1 MALRGLNV
9 VEFAGLAPGPMCGMI
24 LADFGAKVVR
34 VDRIGALGLEQDS
47 LSRGKYSLAVDLK
60 KPEGHGIV
68 RKVLQTETKY
78 KMWRPPNTKI
88 TGTSTVPPPY
98 SLNRWGYRANF
109 WAERT

>member
-34 VDRIGALGLEQDS
+34 VDRMGALGLEQDS

-60 KPEGHGIV
+60 KTEGHGIV
-68 RKVLQTETKY
+68 RKVL
-78 KMWRPPNTKI
+78 
-88 TGTSTVPPPY
+88 TV
-98 SLNRWGYRANF
+98 AK
-109 WAERT
+109 